1 MKKRVILIVSA
12 VLLFVI
18 ALCAVG
24 KLLLT
29 QRIDQQI
36 EAAVYRD
43 GEAVGKTTVSMRGK
57 RVRYPFS
64 ENSFVGEFRV
74 PWAEETN
81 VDGLQAKI
89 EWPRECNVQTIRHFY
104 KGDFHGSHERGIVYF
119 LLISDDMEEFALMT
133 TQGDV
138 IATSPEAYRLCAGH
152 ISTDG
157 GSRASVNDIDGI
169 PALN

>member
-1 MKKRVILIVSA
+1 MKKRVLTIAGV
-12 VLLFVI
+12 VLLLAA
-18 ALCAVG
+18 ALWVVSP
-24 KLLLT
+24 LLFT
-29 QRIDQQI
+29 RSIDQQI

-43 GEAVGKTTVSMRGK
+43 GETVGMITVSMRGK

-157 GSRASVNDIDGI
+157 GSRSSVDDIDGI